1 MKKLTSLVI
10 AHALLLPLLAPP
22 PARAQAPR
30 AAAASPPAQIAPPPQ
45 PQATPR
51 QTPSPPSSQQ
61 PAPDD
66 GSEDDVVRIT
76 TNLVQVDAVV
86 VDKKGKQVTDL
97 TADEFEIFEDKRE
110 RKITNFSYVLNETAP
125 PPAETNVAGAARKSG
140 DKTSVPPPAP
150 PRRLRPEQ
158 VRRTMA
164 LVVDDL
170 GLSFESTSFVREAL
184 KRFVNEQMQPN
195 DLVAIIR
202 TSAGVGAL
210 QQFTSDKRQLHAAID
225 RVKWYAGGRGGVS
238 VFAPVESI
246 PNQPLRGEET
256 PADRR
261 ARGADAMAAELEDF
275 REEIFAVG
283 TLGALNFVV
292 RGMRDLPG
300 RKSVLLMSDGFSLY
314 TTDRGR
320 GRSDRVLQSLR
331 QLTDLANR
339 ASVVVY
345 SIDARGLVV
354 TGFSAADD
362 LSGQTPQQLE
372 DTMRERSNMIFDT
385 QSGLAYLSQQ
395 TGGFLIKNNNDLT
408 GGIRR
413 VVEDQKGYYLL
424 GYRPEGATFDR
435 RYHRISVKV
444 KRPGLKVR
452 TRTGFF
458 GIRDEETRVV
468 RRTRD
473 QQLLAAITSPFASP
487 EVRLRLTTYF
497 GNTAGDGSFMR
508 SMLHLDGNDVKFSR
522 EPDGKYKAVLDVVA
536 VTFGDSGRIIE
547 SLDRVHTLTL
557 PADLYR
563 RVLRDGIT
571 YNLNVPIKKAGAYQ
585 LRMAVR
591 DTATERTGSASQFI
605 EVPDLKKN
613 RLALSGLIV
622 TGMNEETAK
631 VGATDAAAATT
642 AGASSSP
649 SSAAEGNDGGGGE
662 AASASNGAASASNGA
677 ASASNGAASAAEAA
691 NALSGPA
698 VRRFRQHGGLAL
710 GYAIYNARLDKANG
724 RPQLTSQ
731 TRIYRDGQ
739 LVFGGKEQPLD
750 VQMPYSDLKR
760 IGVLAQ
766 LKLGAQLTPGEYVL
780 QIIVTDALRNDKHR
794 VATQWIDFEVYQ

>member
-1 MKKLTSLVI
+1 MKKLTSLLI
-10 AHALLLPLLAPP
+10 ESALLLTL
-22 PARAQAPR
+22 
-30 AAAASPPAQIAPPPQ
+30 IAPPAASQ
-45 PQATPR
+45 QR
-51 QTPSPPSSQQ
+51 QTAPPQSAPPAS
-61 PAPDD
+61 PAPQDTD
-66 GSEDDVVRIT
+66 DDVVRIT

-97 TADEFEIFEDKRE
+97 TAEDFEIFEDNRAQKL
-110 RKITNFSYVLNETAP
+110 TNFSYILNETVP
-125 PPAETNVAGAARKSG
+125 SPAELATKPA
-140 DKTSVPPPAP
+140 DKKSVPPPAP

-184 KRFVNEQMQPN
+184 RRFVNEQMQPN

-202 TSAGVGAL
+202 TSAGMGAL

-225 RVKWYAGGRGGVS
+225 RVKWFMGGRGGVS
-238 VFAPVESI
+238 AFAPIES
-246 PNQPLRGEET
+246 NARLTGAAAGEGS
-256 PADRR
+256 RS
-261 ARGADAMAAELEDF
+261 ARGSEEVSGELEDF

-292 RGMRDLPG
+292 RGMRELPG
-300 RKSVLLMSDGFSLY
+300 RKSVLLMSDGFALF
-314 TTDRGR
+314 TPDRGR
-320 GRSDRVLQSLR
+320 GRSDRVLQALR

-354 TGFSAADD
+354 PGLSAADD
-362 LSGQTPQQLE
+362 VSGMTPQQVD
-372 DTMRERSNMIFDT
+372 DTIRERSGLIFDT

-395 TGGFLIKNNNDLT
+395 TGGFLIKNSNDLT

-424 GYRPEGATFDR
+424 GYRPDDATFDR

-458 GIRDEETRVV
+458 GVRDEETRPV
-468 RRTRD
+468 RRTRH

-487 EVRLRLTTYF
+487 DVRLRLTTFF
-497 GNTAGDGSFMR
+497 GNTAEEGSFMS
-508 SMLHLDGNDVKFSR
+508 SMLYLDGNDVKFNK
-522 EPDGKYKAVLDVVA
+522 EPDGKYKAAIDVVGI
-536 VTFGDSGRIIE
+536 TFGDNGRVIE
-547 SLDRVHTLTL
+547 SVDRVHTLTL
-557 PADLYR
+557 QEDVYR
-563 RVLRDGIT
+563 RMLRNGLT
-571 YNLNVPIKKAGAYQ
+571 YTLNVPIKKAGVYQ

-613 RLALSGLIV
+613 RLALSGLLV
-622 TGMNEETAK
+622 SSASQAMTNA
-631 VGATDAAAATT
+631 GATSAGAATGSPA
-642 AGASSSP
+642 AGT
-649 SSAAEGNDGGGGE
+649 EGNSKPATGAATAPGNTAATGE
-662 AASASNGAASASNGA
+662 ADTHAS
-677 ASASNGAASAAEAA
+677 
-691 NALSGPA
+691 PA
-698 VRRFRQHGGLAL
+698 VRRFRQNANLAL
-710 GYAIYNARLDKANG
+710 GYVIYNAQLDKATG
-724 RPQLTSQ
+724 SPQLTAQ

-739 LVFGGKEQPLD
+739 LIFGGKERPVELQL
-750 VQMPYSDLKR
+750 PYSDLKR
-760 IGVLAQ
+760 IGMLAQ
-766 LKLGAQLTPGEYVL
+766 LRLGSLFTPGEYVL
-780 QIIVTDALRNDKHR
+780 QVVVTDTLRNDKHR
-794 VATQWIDFEVYQ
+794 TATQWIDFEIVK

>member
-10 AHALLLPLLAPP
+10 THALLLSLLAPL
-22 PARAQAPR
+22 AGAQQPR
-30 AAAASPPAQIAPPPQ
+30 TSQAPPAQT
-45 PQATPR
+45 TPR
-51 QTPSPPSSQQ
+51 QTTPPPTQQ

-66 GSEDDVVRIT
+66 DGDDEVVRIT

-97 TADEFEIFEDKRE
+97 TADEFEIFEDNRE
-110 RKITNFSYVLNETAP
+110 RKITNFSYVLNETEPRPSSDTAN
-125 PPAETNVAGAARKSG
+125 ASRKSG
-140 DKTSVPPPAP
+140 DKTIVPPPAP

-170 GLSFESTSFVREAL
+170 GLSFESTAFVRESL
-184 KRFVNEQMQPN
+184 RRFVNEQMQPN

-225 RVKWYAGGRGGVS
+225 RVKWYMGGRGGVS
-238 VFAPVESI
+238 VFAPIEGGA
-246 PNQPLRGEET
+246 NQPLGGAETNEDRGV
-256 PADRR
+256 
-261 ARGADAMAAELEDF
+261 RGADAMAAELEDF

-300 RKSVLLMSDGFSLY
+300 RKSVLLMSDGFALY

-320 GRSDRVLQSLR
+320 GRSDRVLQALR

-345 SIDARGLVV
+345 SIDARGLIVP
-354 TGFSAADD
+354 GFSAADD
-362 LSGQTPQQLE
+362 LSGLSAQQIE
-372 DTMRERSNMIFDT
+372 DNMRERSNMIFDT

-395 TGGFLIKNNNDLT
+395 TGGFLIKNNNDIT

-458 GIRDEETRVV
+458 GIRDEETRPL
-468 RRTRD
+468 RRTRE

-497 GNTAGDGSFMR
+497 GNTAGGGSFMR
-508 SMLHLDGNDVKFSR
+508 SMLHLDAKDVKFSQ

-536 VTFGDSGRIIE
+536 VTFGDNGRIIE

-557 PADLYR
+557 PENLYR

-571 YNLNVPIKKAGAYQ
+571 YNMNVPVKKAGAYQ

-591 DTATERTGSASQFI
+591 DAATERTGSASQFI

-622 TGMNEETAK
+622 MGADEATAK
-631 VGATDAAAATT
+631 VGAKTGATDTTAAAT
-642 AGASSSP
+642 AASP
-649 SSAAEGNDGGGGE
+649 SSATEGNV
-662 AASASNGAASASNGA
+662 GAASSGVNAT
-677 ASASNGAASAAEAA
+677 AAEVDEAD
-691 NALSGPA
+691 ALSGPA
-698 VRRFRQHGGLAL
+698 VRRFRQNAGLAL
-710 GYAIYNARLDKANG
+710 GYAIYNARLDKATG
-724 RPQLTSQ
+724 RPQLTTQ
-731 TRIYRDGQ
+731 TRIYRDGK
-739 LVFGGKEQPLD
+739 LVFGGKEQPVD

-760 IGVLAQ
+760 IGILAQ
-766 LKLGAQLTPGEYVL
+766 LQLGTLLTPGEYVL
-780 QIIVTDALRNDKHR
+780 QIIVTDTLRNDKHR
-794 VATQWIDFEVYQ
+794 VATQWIDFEVTK

>member
-1 MKKLTSLVI
+1 MKKLTSLVTT
-10 AHALLLPLLAPP
+10 HALLLSLLAPLAP
-22 PARAQAPR
+22 PAIAQQPR
-30 AAAASPPAQIAPPPQ
+30 TSPPAQTA
-45 PQATPR
+45 PR
-51 QTPSPPSSQQ
+51 QTTPPPTQQ

-66 GSEDDVVRIT
+66 NGDDEVVRIT

-97 TADEFEIFEDKRE
+97 TADEFEIFEDNRE
-110 RKITNFSYVLNETAP
+110 RKITNFSYVLNETEP
-125 PPAETNVAGAARKSG
+125 RPSPETNVASRLKSG
-140 DKTSVPPPAP
+140 DKTIVPPPAP

-170 GLSFESTSFVREAL
+170 GLSFESTSFVRESL
-184 KRFVNEQMQPN
+184 RRFVNEQMQPN

-225 RVKWYAGGRGGVS
+225 RVKWYMGGRGGVS
-238 VFAPVESI
+238 VFAPIEGGA
-246 PNQPLRGEET
+246 NQPLGGAETNEDRGV
-256 PADRR
+256 
-261 ARGADAMAAELEDF
+261 RGADAMTAELEDF

-300 RKSVLLMSDGFSLY
+300 RKSVLLMSDGFALY

-320 GRSDRVLQSLR
+320 GRSDRVLQALR

-345 SIDARGLVV
+345 SIDARGLIVP
-354 TGFSAADD
+354 GFSAADD
-362 LSGQTPQQLE
+362 LSGLSAQQIE
-372 DTMRERSNMIFDT
+372 DNMRERSNMIFDT

-395 TGGFLIKNNNDLT
+395 TGGFLIKNNNDIT

-413 VVEDQKGYYLL
+413 VVEEQKGYYLL

-435 RYHRISVKV
+435 RFHRISVKV

-458 GIRDEETRVV
+458 GIRDEETRPL
-468 RRTRD
+468 RRTRE

-497 GNTAGDGSFMR
+497 GNTSGDGSFMR
-508 SMLHLDGNDVKFSR
+508 SMLHLDAKDVKFSQ
-522 EPDGKYKAVLDVVA
+522 EPDRKYKAVLDVVA
-536 VTFGDSGRIIE
+536 VTFGDNGRIIE

-557 PADLYR
+557 PENLYR

-571 YNLNVPIKKAGAYQ
+571 YNMNVPVKKAGAYQ

-591 DTATERTGSASQFI
+591 DAATERTGSASQFI

-613 RLALSGLIV
+613 RLALSGLLMM
-622 TGMNEETAK
+622 GADEPTAK
-631 VGATDAAAATT
+631 VGAKTGATDTAAAAT
-642 AGASSSP
+642 ASP
-649 SSAAEGNDGGGGE
+649 SSATEENGGA
-662 AASASNGAASASNGA
+662 AASGVNAT
-677 ASASNGAASAAEAA
+677 AAEVDEAD
-691 NALSGPA
+691 ALSGPA
-698 VRRFRQHGGLAL
+698 VRRFRQNAGLAL
-710 GYAIYNARLDKANG
+710 GYAIYNARLDKATG
-724 RPQLTSQ
+724 RPQLTTQ
-731 TRIYRDGQ
+731 TRIYRDGK
-739 LVFGGKEQPLD
+739 LVFGGKEQPVD

-760 IGVLAQ
+760 IGIRAQ
-766 LKLGAQLTPGEYVL
+766 LQLGTLLTPGEYVL
-780 QIIVTDALRNDKHR
+780 QIIVTDTLRNDKHR
-794 VATQWIDFEVYQ
+794 VATQWIDFEVAK